1 LFFILAFWPRP
12 QHTQIVA
19 KLMEVAR
26 RRAVTHFELKLLFE
40 QPWILTP
47 VQWLASLARFL

>member
-40 QPWILTP
+40 PAMDFDCA
-47 VQWLASLARFL
+47 VWLASLARFL